1 MAAVLAWPL
10 KRSVFAR
17 LAKIADGTAA
27 PPAGAEALVST
38 PERPVG
44 VSLFLPAEP
53 ERICVYG
60 TPLSF
65 SRREASGDTARPGI
79 ASVQFEIVR
88 LEVRVRVYEPGEDFE
103 PVDKTVGDM
112 CSAVA
117 SAVLGTGDLLPP
129 NSGRVYLSGG
139 TQDPTAMAGAPE
151 PSVTGN
157 ALVVFTAELVTF

>member
-1 MAAVLAWPL
+1 MAWPL
-10 KRSVFAR
+10 KRSAFAL
-17 LAKIADGTAA
+17 LAKVAAGTT
-27 PPAGAEALVST
+27 PPPNGAEALVST
-38 PERPVG
+38 TDRPVE

-53 ERICVYG
+53 DRICVYG

-65 SRREASGDTARPGI
+65 SRREGSGESARPGF

-103 PVDKTVGDM
+103 SVDKTVGDM

-117 SAVLGTGDLLPP
+117 SAILGTRLIAENG
-129 NSGRVYLSGG
+129 GRIYLSGG
-139 TQDPTAMAGAPE
+139 TQDPTAMAPNPE